1 MTIDDL
7 QAQRESADFEAKSAQ
22 GQDGRGA
29 LPLDIWP
36 TYSAFANTNG
46 GIIAL
51 GVKERKDHSLQ
62 VIGLQDAEK
71 LRREVWNHV
80 HNRKVISH
88 SLLGNEDV
96 RIERVDGFD
105 MLFIYVPKANR
116 NQRPVYVGEN
126 PLTGTYQR
134 RHEGDYSCPP
144 NKVRQLIA
152 EAENDTRD
160 ARPLPHYGLADLDA
174 DSLASYR
181 NQFRSTKPGHAW
193 LSLSDE
199 GLLQRLGGWF
209 VNRETGE
216 QGLTLAG
223 LLMFGQQHI
232 IESILPD
239 YVVDYQEKAPNH
251 QRWIDRLVTDGTWA
265 GNLYDFYRKAYTR
278 LVSDLKVPFQ
288 LRDQH
293 QRIDETPVHVALREA
308 LVNSLIH
315 ADYSGSSP
323 ILIVKEPSQ
332 FTFRNPGTLRIP
344 REEVFQGGNSDC
356 RNRNIQK
363 MFQMIGEGE
372 KAGSGFPAI
381 LKAWASQSWSDPFLA
396 ESPISDYVSLQL
408 KMTSFLPQDAL
419 NKLAEHFGAPF
430 TELDENARLALVLAQ
445 QEGFVTNERFR
456 SFTYHHPADITKQL
470 AFLVRNG
477 FLIQERGGRWTKY
490 HVAAN
495 KKEVVAANPALV
507 IDNDSTY
514 SIATGQLAI
523 AYTPPTPTISD
534 TGPAK
539 SADSSTNSDTSPT
552 KSADSSTNSD
562 TSPAKSVGDATGSN
576 NNSSSENSSS
586 LRADISEDEWTKLM
600 QIGEPARQGRISAS
614 TLGHLIFM
622 LCSERSLTVQQMA
635 FILKRG
641 VEGIRGNYISP
652 MVEQGVLIPVF
663 PNKISHPRQAYRA
676 A

>member
-1 MTIDDL
+1 MTLDDL
-7 QAQRESADFEAKSAQ
+7 QALRESSDFEAKSAQ

-29 LPLDIWP
+29 LPHDIWP

-46 GIIAL
+46 GTIAL

-62 VIGLQDAEK
+62 VVGLADAEK

-88 SLLGNEDV
+88 SLLANDDV
-96 RIERVDGFD
+96 KIERIGEVDV
-105 MLFIYVPKANR
+105 LFIHVPKAHR
-116 NQRPVYVGEN
+116 HQRPVYVGEN

-134 RHEGDYSCPP
+134 RHEGDYSCPATR
-144 NKVRQLIA
+144 VRQLIA

-160 ARPLPHYGLADLDA
+160 ARPLPYYGLADLDP

-181 NQFRSTKPGHAW
+181 NQFRSTKPGHTW

-199 GLLQRLGGWF
+199 DLLQRLGGWF
-209 VNRETGE
+209 INRETNE
-216 QGLTLAG
+216 KGLTLAG

-232 IESILPD
+232 IESVLPD

-265 GNLYDFYRKAYTR
+265 GNLYDFYRRVYSR

-315 ADYSGSSP
+315 ADYNGSTP
-323 ILIVKEPSQ
+323 ILIVKEPNQ

-356 RNRNIQK
+356 RNRNLQK

-381 LKAWASQSWSDPFLA
+381 LKAWESQSWSDPFLI

-408 KMTSFLPQDAL
+408 KMTSFLPQEAL
-419 NKLAEHFGAPF
+419 DQLTTHFGPSFA
-430 TELDENARLALVLAQ
+430 ELDENARLALVLAQ

-456 SFTYHHPADITKQL
+456 FFTYHHPTDITKQL
-470 AFLVRNG
+470 ASLIRQG
-477 FLIQERGGRWTKY
+477 FLTQERGGRWTKY
-490 HVAAN
+490 YLAGKIEQHN
-495 KKEVVAANPALV
+495 V
-507 IDNDSTY
+507 IVSDHPTPNNHGAYGS
-514 SIATGQLAI
+514 TGQLTLPLDPI
-523 AYTPPTPTISD
+523 
-534 TGPAK
+534 K
-539 SADSSTNSDTSPT
+539 SADSPINSDANPI
-552 KSADSSTNSD
+552 KSADSPINSD
-562 TSPAKSVGDATGSN
+562 ANPIKSAEPVDVVHGDAF
-576 NNSSSENSSS
+576 
-586 LRADISEDEWTKLM
+586 RANISEADWKKLL
-600 QIGEPARQGRISAS
+600 QTAEPARKGRVTAAN
-614 TLGHLIFM
+614 LAHLIFN
-622 LCSERSLTVQQMA
+622 LCSEQSLTIQQIG
-635 FILKRG
+635 ILLNRNAIG
-641 VEGIRGNYISP
+641 LRNNYIAQ
-652 MVEQGVLIPVF
+652 MVEQGILIPIF
-663 PNKISHPRQAYRA
+663 PDKISHPRQAYKA

>member
-1 MTIDDL
+1 MTLDDL

-29 LPLDIWP
+29 LPHDIWP

-62 VIGLQDAEK
+62 VIGIQDAEK
-71 LRREVWNHV
+71 LRREVWNNV

-88 SLLGNEDV
+88 SLLANEDV

-105 MLFIYVPKANR
+105 VIFISVPKAHR
-116 NQRPVYVGEN
+116 HQRPIYVGEN

-160 ARPLPHYGLADLDA
+160 ARPLPHHGLADLDA
-174 DSLASYR
+174 DSLSSYR
-181 NQFRSTKPGHAW
+181 NQFRSTKPGHTW
-193 LSLSDE
+193 LGLSDE
-199 GLLQRLGGWF
+199 DLLQRLGGWF

-216 QGLTLAG
+216 KGLTLAG

-265 GNLYDFYRKAYTR
+265 GNLYDFYRKAYSR
-278 LVSDLKVPFQ
+278 LISDLKVPFQ

-323 ILIVKEPSQ
+323 ILIVKEPNQ

-356 RNRNIQK
+356 RNRNLQK

-381 LKAWASQSWSDPFLA
+381 LKAWESQSWSDPFLT
-396 ESPISDYVSLQL
+396 ESPVSDYVSLQL
-408 KMTSFLPQDAL
+408 KMTSFLPQHAL
-419 NKLAEHFGAPF
+419 NQLTEHFGETF
-430 TELDENARLALVLAQ
+430 SELDENARLALVLAQ
-445 QEGFVTNERFR
+445 QEGYVTNERFR

-470 AFLVRNG
+470 AFLVRNK
-477 FLIQERGGRWTKY
+477 FLTQERGGRWTKY
-490 HVAAN
+490 YLSTDAPQTLVTTPNLVVTAN
-495 KKEVVAANPALV
+495 GTQYN
-507 IDNDSTY
+507 S
-514 SIATGQLAI
+514 TGQLALPYI
-523 AYTPPTPTISD
+523 IDNPINSVTNP
-534 TGPAK
+534 
-539 SADSSTNSDTSPT
+539 TNSGENPINSVPSSINSEENPINSVPGKPE
-552 KSADSSTNSD
+552 KS
-562 TSPAKSVGDATGSN
+562 SN
-576 NNSSSENSSS
+576 ESI
-586 LRADISEDEWTKLM
+586 RAGISEENWQKLM
-600 QIGEPARQGRISAS
+600 QIAEPARQGRVTAS
-614 TLGHLIFM
+614 SLAHLIFN
-622 LCSERSLTVQQMA
+622 LCSESNLTIQQMG
-635 FILKRG
+635 ILLKRNPMG
-641 VEGIRGNYISP
+641 LRSNYVTP
-652 MVEQGVLIPVF
+652 MVEQGILVPVF
-663 PNKISHPRQAYRA
+663 PDKLSHPRQAYRA